1 MMGWTICRMVGA
13 GSGRAA
19 DWIRD
24 ASPTM
29 LYKVRKLP
37 IRATRVRAGDMRGYQ
52 MTGWW
57 RCKSPRWRLRPRGV
71 SVTVMDANRDQRS
84 VPGGQMT

>member
-1 MMGWTICRMVGA
+1 MMGA
-13 GSGRAA
+13 GSARAA

-24 ASPTM
+24 ANPTM
-29 LYKVRKLP
+29 LYKVQKLP
-37 IRATRVRAGDMRGYQ
+37 IRATRVWAGDMYGYQ

-71 SVTVMDANRDQRS
+71 SVTVMETNQNRKL